1 MELPTNNKE
10 LRAFEG
16 DKNTPKVTYHEG
28 YLECV
33 YGCEGEHSYAIST
46 ENGKIVAKGRF
57 QDGFR
62 ISLSDFDKG
71 YYHLTLFDAMKRD
84 IFAFQVK

>member
-1 MELPTNNKE
+1 MECSNGKE
-10 LRAFEG
+10 LRTVEG
-16 DKNTPKVTYHEG
+16 DQDAPKVIYHED

-33 YGCEGEHSYAIST
+33 CGCEGEHSYAIST
-46 ENGKIVAKGRF
+46 ENGKIVENGRF

-62 ISLSDFDKG
+62 ISLSDFEKG